1 MVRDVAFD
9 RARTQAIA
17 KYVKE
22 FREELLGDLP
32 DESKANSNLKRN
44 ELLRLGRVRFASE
57 PESVQRRYF
66 KPSDLQGRPSV
77 SNRPSTLKRPLE
89 EVCECGGCAG
99 VEPDSSRSGGVQ
111 ESKRASPNS
120 AIPAT
125 PAVQSAPKS
134 LQRPFLASD
143 LLETRPCGSGCAST
157 GEGVQVSAPTS
168 SGSGCVRES
177 DGGQRAKGARSE
189 GFQGGAPIALG
200 SAGARELDDGLRR
213 RQRPRDD
220 DQATIGM
227 LSQDEV
233 LPVLA
238 GTLGK
243 LQQLFGHG
251 DGTAVLATSY
261 RIAPFALE
269 VSAPV
274 KVKTAAILSLA
285 LKMNLTVE
293 NASIQNIWC
302 HVAGAGQLE
311 RIKVVEQNIF
321 ERLSLDGLEG
331 PYAKERLAMFS

>member
-1 MVRDVAFD
+1 M
-9 RARTQAIA
+9 
-17 KYVKE
+17 
-22 FREELLGDLP
+22 
-32 DESKANSNLKRN
+32 
-44 ELLRLGRVRFASE
+44 
-57 PESVQRRYF
+57 
-66 KPSDLQGRPSV
+66 
-77 SNRPSTLKRPLE
+77 
-89 EVCECGGCAG
+89 
-99 VEPDSSRSGGVQ
+99 Q
-111 ESKRASPNS
+111 ESRRASPNS

-125 PAVQSAPKS
+125 PTVQSAPKS

-157 GEGVQVSAPTS
+157 GGGVQGSAPTS
-168 SGSGCVRES
+168 SGSGGVRES
-177 DGGQRAKGARSE
+177 DGGQQANGARSE
-189 GFQGGAPIALG
+189 GFQGEAPTALG

-293 NASIQNIWC
+293 NGSIQKIWC
-302 HVAGAGQLE
+302 HVAGAGQLK

>member
-143 LLETRPCGSGCAST
+143 LLETRPRGSGCAST

-168 SGSGCVRES
+168 SGSGGVRES
-177 DGGQRAKGARSE
+177 DGGPRTKGARS
-189 GFQGGAPIALG
+189 GGV
-200 SAGARELDDGLRR
+200 RELDDGPRR
-213 RQRPRDD
+213 RPRPRDD